1 MDTYLFNH
9 YFVINM
15 KKKPQKSRKL
25 LKKGGAK
32 KVKKGKAAK
41 KLKFKTSKKSR
52 RRAGSRQRS
61 GKIKRAKKI
70 RRVKKISKK
79 PERVVKKAKTKK
91 TKRTKK
97 AVKKIKPR
105 PRRSRRFSISRRKS
119 IKSVPRVYIGKGLLE
134 QLFESQPKVKILKF
148 FFRNSQDVFTLKQ
161 ILRRLRTNP
170 SLIRREIGKLEKLG
184 LIKQKRVWLT
194 LERKRGGTKKEQKLV
209 YCTNTDFDFFNEL
222 KNLIL
227 KSTIS
232 SKEELIN
239 NVKKIGNI
247 KILALAGIFTGD
259 ETAKADILI
268 VGDKINS
275 RKLNT
280 FFKDLEAEVGKE
292 LNCSVMSTREFN
304 YRYDM
309 YDRFVRDLLGG
320 KGEVLIN
327 RINLW

>member
-1 MDTYLFNH
+1 
-9 YFVINM
+9 
-15 KKKPQKSRKL
+15 
-25 LKKGGAK
+25 
-32 KVKKGKAAK
+32 VKKGKAAK
-41 KLKFKTSKKSR
+41 KLKFKALKKSR
-52 RRAGSRQRS
+52 SRAGSRQRS
-61 GKIKRAKKI
+61 GKRKTAKPNKKI
-70 RRVKKISKK
+70 RRVKKAVKKSKK
-79 PERVVKKAKTKK
+79 QKARKTKIKKVKKSRSRAGSRQRAGKSRKSGKAKTLK
-91 TKRTKK
+91 
-97 AVKKIKPR
+97 
-105 PRRSRRFSISRRKS
+105 
-119 IKSVPRVYIGKGLLE
+119 PRVYVGKGLLE

-239 NVKKIGNI
+239 DVRKIGNI
-247 KILALAGIFTGD
+247 KILTLAGIFTGD
-259 ETAKADILI
+259 EAAKADILI

>member
-9 YFVINM
+9 YLAMSMN
-15 KKKPQKSRKL
+15 KKPQK
-25 LKKGGAK
+25 KK
-32 KVKKGKAAK
+32 
-41 KLKFKTSKKSR
+41 KKSR
-52 RRAGSRQRS
+52 KVLPAGGIPSKG
-61 GKIKRAKKI
+61 GKG
-70 RRVKKISKK
+70 VKKTKNRK
-79 PERVVKKAKTKK
+79 AVKKLRFKALRRKTKK
-91 TKRTKK
+91 TIKR
-97 AVKKIKPR
+97 
-105 PRRSRRFSISRRKS
+105 
-119 IKSVPRVYIGKGLLE
+119 IKSVKQKKIIRKVKTRKIKKVVKKNKPRIRKSGRSRVFRRGSVKSGPRVYVGKGLLE
-134 QLFESQPKVKILKF
+134 QLFESQPKVKVLKF

-161 ILRRLRTNP
+161 ILRRLRANP
-170 SLIRREIGKLEKLG
+170 LLVRREMGKLEKLG
-184 LIKQKRVWLT
+184 LIKQKRAWLT
-194 LERKRGGTKKEQKLV
+194 FERKRGGTKKEQKLV
-209 YCTNTDFDFFNEL
+209 YCINTDFDFFNEL

-232 SKEELIN
+232 SREELIN
-239 NVKKIGNI
+239 NIRKTGNI
-247 KILALAGIFTGD
+247 KILTLAGIFTGD

-320 KGEVLIN
+320 KSEVLIN

>member
-9 YFVINM
+9 YFTIVM
-15 KKKPQKSRKL
+15 KKKPRKSKKL
-25 LKKGGAK
+25 SKKGGAK
-32 KVKKGKAAK
+32 KTKKRKAVKKLEFKALKKKPKKTAK
-41 KLKFKTSKKSR
+41 KAKMAKPRK
-52 RRAGSRQRS
+52 
-61 GKIKRAKKI
+61 KIKRAKK
-70 RRVKKISKK
+70 
-79 PERVVKKAKTKK
+79 
-91 TKRTKK
+91 
-97 AVKKIKPR
+97 AVKKSKRTVKKPKTR
-105 PRRSRRFSISRRKS
+105 KTRRAKRAKKSRKS
-119 IKSVPRVYIGKGLLE
+119 KKIKALKPRVYVGKGLLE
-134 QLFESQPKVKILKF
+134 QLFESQPKVKVLKF
-148 FFRNSQDVFTLKQ
+148 FFRNFQDVFTLKQ
-161 ILRRLRTNP
+161 IFRRLRTNV
-170 SLIRREIGKLEKLG
+170 SLVRREIGKLEKLG
-184 LIKQKRVWLT
+184 LIKQKKAWLT
-194 LERKRGGTKKEQKLV
+194 FERKRGGTKKEQKLV
-209 YCTNTDFDFFNEL
+209 YCINTDFDFFNEL

-239 NVKKIGNI
+239 NVRKIGNI

-320 KGEVLIN
+320 KSEILIN

>member
-1 MDTYLFNH
+1 
-9 YFVINM
+9 M
-15 KKKPQKSRKL
+15 KKKPKKGKKL

-32 KVKKGKAAK
+32 KRKAVK
-41 KLKFKTSKKSR
+41 KLKFKALKRKPKKI
-52 RRAGSRQRS
+52 A
-61 GKIKRAKKI
+61 KKKKAIKPKKKI

-79 PERVVKKAKTKK
+79 PKKIVKKSKI
-91 TKRTKK
+91 RK
-97 AVKKIKPR
+97 ARKSRKSSKIKAL
-105 PRRSRRFSISRRKS
+105 K
-119 IKSVPRVYIGKGLLE
+119 PRVYIGKGLLE
-134 QLFESQPKVKILKF
+134 QLFESQPKVKVLKF
-148 FFRNSQDVFTLKQ
+148 FFRNFQDVFTLKQ
-161 ILRRLRTNP
+161 IFRRLRTNV
-170 SLIRREIGKLEKLG
+170 SLVRREIGKLERLG
-184 LIKQKRVWLT
+184 LIKQKKVWLIFKK
-194 LERKRGGTKKEQKLV
+194 KRGGTRKEQKLV
-209 YCTNTDFDFFNEL
+209 YCINTDFDFFNEL

-247 KILALAGIFTGD
+247 KILALSGIFTGD

-280 FFKDLEAEVGKE
+280 FLKDLEAEAGKE
-292 LNCSVMSTREFN
+292 LNCSAMSTREFN

-309 YDRFVRDLLGG
+309 YDRFVRDLLTG
-320 KGEVLIN
+320 KSEVLIN

>member
-1 MDTYLFNH
+1 
-9 YFVINM
+9 M
-15 KKKPQKSRKL
+15 KKKPRKTKKTTRKVPPAGGIPL
-25 LKKGGAK
+25 KGGRGGK
-32 KVKKGKAAK
+32 KTKKRKAVK
-41 KLKFKTSKKSR
+41 KLKFKAPKKSR
-52 RRAGSRQRS
+52 SRAGSRQRP
-61 GKIKRAKKI
+61 GKRKAAKPKKKNKRAKKAAKKS
-70 RRVKKISKK
+70 RRNARKPKTRKAKRVKKS
-79 PERVVKKAKTKK
+79 RLRA
-91 TKRTKK
+91 RSRQRSG
-97 AVKKIKPR
+97 KPR
-105 PRRSRRFSISRRKS
+105 KSRKM
-119 IKSVPRVYIGKGLLE
+119 KALKPRVYVGKGLLE
-134 QLFESQPKVKILKF
+134 QLFESQPKVKVLKF
-148 FFRNSQDVFTLKQ
+148 FFRNFQDVFTLKQ
-161 ILRRLRTNP
+161 IFRRLRTNV
-170 SLIRREIGKLEKLG
+170 SLVRREINKLEKLG
-184 LIKQKRVWLT
+184 LIRQKKVWLAF
-194 LERKRGGTKKEQKLV
+194 ERKRGGTRKEQKLV
-209 YCTNTDFDFFNEL
+209 YCINADFDFFNEL

-309 YDRFVRDLLGG
+309 YDRFVRDLIAG
-320 KGEVLIN
+320 KSEVLIN

>member
-25 LKKGGAK
+25 LKRGGAK
-32 KVKKGKAAK
+32 KVKKVKAAK
-41 KLKFKTSKKSR
+41 KLKFKALKKSR
-52 RRAGSRQRS
+52 SRAGSRQRS
-61 GKIKRAKKI
+61 GKRKTAKPNKKI
-70 RRVKKISKK
+70 RRVKKAVKKSKK
-79 PERVVKKAKTKK
+79 QKARKTKIKKVKKSRSRAGSRQRAGKSRKSRKAKTLK
-91 TKRTKK
+91 
-97 AVKKIKPR
+97 
-105 PRRSRRFSISRRKS
+105 
-119 IKSVPRVYIGKGLLE
+119 PRVYIGKGLLE

-239 NVKKIGNI
+239 DVRKIGNI
-247 KILALAGIFTGD
+247 KILTLAGIFTGD
-259 ETAKADILI
+259 EAAKADILI